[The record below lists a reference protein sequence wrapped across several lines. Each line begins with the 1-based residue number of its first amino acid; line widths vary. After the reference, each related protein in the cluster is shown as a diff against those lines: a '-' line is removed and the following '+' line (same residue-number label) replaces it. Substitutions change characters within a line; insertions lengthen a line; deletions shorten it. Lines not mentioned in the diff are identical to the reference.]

1 MIMILNYLNNVTAV
15 KNNEVMMNVAFVE
28 GIKDTLK
35 KDSTSIDLSIMNKD
49 NMLGLKVKVSNA
61 NQFPR
66 VFESGIDPAFLDAVL
81 NATSGDTE
89 ALQAYDPTT
98 HHVEKGT
105 DFKNQ
110 ILHMFLGTPL
120 PVQAHTRFA
129 SDGSPLLEVTFQLGY
144 CRKLRIYF
152 KGDDAAAKYELE
164 KAGVLKPEVKP
175 EETTEA

>member
-1 MIMILNYLNNVTAV
+1 MKLNFLKKTAEI
-15 KNNEVMMNVAFVE
+15 KNNEVMVNAAFVE
-28 GIKDTLK
+28 GIKSTLK
-35 KDSTSIDLSIMNKD
+35 EDSTSVDLSIMNKN

-66 VFESGIDPAFLDAVL
+66 VFESGIDSDFLDAVL
-81 NATSGDTE
+81 DATIGEMD
-89 ALQAYDPTT
+89 ALKAYDPTT
-98 HHVEKGT
+98 HRVEKGT

-120 PVQAHTRFA
+120 PVQAHTRFM

-164 KAGVLKPEVKP
+164 KAGVLKPEPKP

>member
-1 MIMILNYLNNVTAV
+1 MILNYLNNVTAV

-28 GIKDTLK
+28 GIKSTLK
-35 KDSTSIDLSIMNKD
+35 EDSTSVDFSIMNKN
-49 NMLGLKVKVSNA
+49 NMLRLKVKVSNA

-66 VFESGIDPAFLDAVL
+66 VFESGIDSDFLDAVL
-81 NATSGDTE
+81 DATIGEMD
-89 ALQAYDPTT
+89 ALKAYDPTK
-98 HHVEKGT
+98 HYIEMGKN
-105 DFKNQ
+105 FKNE

-120 PVQAHTRFA
+120 PVQAHTRY
-129 SDGSPLLEVTFQLGY
+129 SDDGSPLLEVTFQLGY

-164 KAGVLKPEVKP
+164 KAGVLKPEHKP